1 MVILDSVF
9 SQYTGYFPKDKTITP
24 ARAIAL
30 DLNLI
35 ESSAIK
41 SFSQTFDKAVKNA
54 VDSLTAAIASG
65 DQNKVKSYKWGL
77 SLGLSNNLYGEWL
90 LGWKSGRETGS
101 KEIGTIKEGTSNFS
115 LNAPSLCLKPTIE
128 FNQPAPE
135 SDILRNRPAE
145 SAIKARVNTLA
156 RDVSDSE
163 WEEIKGDILDA
174 IQPQSRTEN
183 PISRKELL
191 ERINEKLGDR
201 KNRFKDRAETIAR
214 TELTFAYNAGRLDS
228 YVRSGLVAG
237 VRFSTIFDERRC
249 PLCASRQGIVVSL
262 DDVEGLARLAIP
274 VHPRCRCV
282 WSPVLKTQFE
292 EISNQPGRQ
301 IKDRKLVPA
310 KTWLI
315 GGILAAILIPEELF
329 AAGLLLSGLR
339 ALIAKAGSAKLARA
353 AIANTINTIGTIKKG
368 TSHQAL
374 ERGETV
380 GGSLRPLNVP
390 FYSLVPNIITPG
402 IDLNTATP
410 KQLRSLIPNLTDA
423 QIYQIVNNRPDLS
436 KLSTIVD
443 KNQWATIRAI
453 ARDNYIL
460 NILHSQNNLTPSALW
475 VNSGGIIPKNK
486 ANIIL
491 KEIKKGISSKED
503 LIELMKKNK
512 IDYKKL
518 INYSDNIF
526 NREYPIK

>member
-9 SQYTGYFPKDKTITP
+9 SQYTGYFPEDKTITP

-30 DLNLI
+30 DLNSI

-41 SFSQTFDKAVKNA
+41 LFSQTFDKAVKNA
-54 VDSLTAAIASG
+54 VDSLTKAIASG
-65 DQNKVKSYKWGL
+65 DQDKVKSYKWGL

-101 KEIGTIKEGTSNFS
+101 KEIGTSNFS
-115 LNAPSLCLKPTIE
+115 LNAPSYSLVPSFIE

-135 SDILRNRPAE
+135 SDIIRNRPAE

-191 ERINEKLGDR
+191 KRINEKLGDR

-282 WSPVLKTQFE
+282 WSPVLKTEFE

-353 AIANTINTIGTIKKG
+353 AIANTINTIGT
-368 TSHQAL
+368 SHQAL
-374 ERGETV
+374 GRGATWSGNPTV
-380 GGSLRPLNVP
+380 SPSTKTQRSAVP
-390 FYSLVPNIITPG
+390 PRTPLVPNIITPG

-410 KQLRSLIPNLTDA
+410 EQLRSLIPNLTDA

-460 NILHSQNNLTPSALW
+460 NILHSQNNLTSSALW

-486 ANIIL
+486 AYTIL
-491 KEIKKGISSKED
+491 KEIKKGISSKEE
-503 LIELMKKNK
+503 LIELLKKNK

-518 INYSDNIF
+518 LSYSDNIF
-526 NREYPIK
+526 NREYPIN